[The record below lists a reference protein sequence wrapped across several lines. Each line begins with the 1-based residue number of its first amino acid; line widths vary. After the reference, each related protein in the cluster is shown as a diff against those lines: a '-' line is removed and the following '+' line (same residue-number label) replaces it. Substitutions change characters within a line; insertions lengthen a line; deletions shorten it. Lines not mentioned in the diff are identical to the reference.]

1 MHRFATLIACAL
13 LALCLFPAA
22 ARADTDP
29 DQAVWIES
37 ARRDAERDGYRLV
50 DVDALAQLIDSPEP
64 PLLIDARA
72 DYEYDAGHIPT
83 AKNFEFDLGDRS
95 DLSSAKRQA
104 LLDMLG
110 PDKNRRIVLYCR
122 SFRCLRGGIAALWAA
137 RLGYADVLRYPGGF
151 HDWKAHFPER
161 VEGQTETKHVLA
173 PGDTFPTCRVAV
185 LNGDED
191 RHYLGLPPTARWL
204 ELGQLN
210 ARFVLIQLYNT
221 LCNDCVAETKKLS
234 AFFHVVEAD
243 PVLAGQLKIIGLG
256 IYDSNQSVVNFK
268 RHYDVSYP
276 LFSDKSGQ
284 IFECLGQSQLPLAYL
299 LRAKGDGSWIIELV
313 KRGYFEPD
321 QKFLHTLRRAVIR
334 CEGTD

>member
-13 LALCLFPAA
+13 LALCLAPP
-22 ARADTDP
+22 ARAETDP
-29 DQAVWIES
+29 DQAVWVES
-37 ARRDAERDGYRLV
+37 ARRDAQRDGYQLLDAEGLARL
-50 DVDALAQLIDSPEP
+50 LDSPSP
-64 PLLIDARA
+64 PLLVDARA
-72 DYEYDAGHIPT
+72 DYEFDAGHIPT
-83 AKNFEFDLGDRS
+83 ARNFEFDLGDRS
-95 DLSSAKRQA
+95 DLPDAKRQA
-104 LLDMLG
+104 LTDLLG
-110 PDKNRRIVLYCR
+110 PDKDRLVVLYCR
-122 SFRCLRGGIAALWAA
+122 SFRCLRGGIAARWAA
-137 RLGYADVLRYPGGF
+137 RLGYTRVYRYPGGF
-151 HDWKAHFPER
+151 HDWKATFPDR
-161 VEGQTETKHVLA
+161 VAGETRTRAALA
-173 PGDTFPTCRVAV
+173 PGDPFPTCRVAV

-191 RHYLGLPPTARWL
+191 RNYLGLPPTARWL
-204 ELGQLN
+204 ELARLN

-256 IYDSNQSVVNFK
+256 IYDSNRNVVNFK
-268 RHYDVSYP
+268 RHYDVAYP

-284 IFECLGQSQLPLAYL
+284 IFECLGQSELPLAYL

-321 QKFLHTLRRAVIR
+321 DTFLHTLRRAVIR